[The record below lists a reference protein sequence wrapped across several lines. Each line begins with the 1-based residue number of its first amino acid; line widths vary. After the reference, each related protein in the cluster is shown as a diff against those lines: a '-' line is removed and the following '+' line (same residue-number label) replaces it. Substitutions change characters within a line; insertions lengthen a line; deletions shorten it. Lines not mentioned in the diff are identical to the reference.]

1 MKTACIVQCP
11 QCPFRPTSLPTYL
24 GDYDARTIQEHAWR
38 GVPFLCHTK
47 VNYASSRAVEK
58 AKVKGKLCL
67 GYLAYA
73 NKIMAPKRADA
84 YPGVTDPEV
93 IAARAAVEGRTDIEC
108 MEPREFAAHHDKA
121 NVAVNMAKAQKAN
134 PLGMKRTRTKAAKPA
149 PRKPGKPT
157 AEDIEAEIAALKA
170 LRTKIVPKSM
180 FGNDNLALLE
190 VHIRVLEE
198 GMDSSMA
205 MDAFEPLDED
215 DEDDGEVNAETN
227 EMEERTSDKA
237 SAALDT
243 VDWMRHGD
251 RERPSEGW
259 PLLADQA

>member
-1 MKTACIVQCP
+1 MKTPCTVQCP
-11 QCPFRPTSLPTYL
+11 QCPFRPTALPTYL

-67 GYLAYA
+67 GYLTYA

-84 YPGVTDPEV
+84 YPGMTDPEV
-93 IAARAAVEGRTDIEC
+93 LAARAAVEGRTDVEC
-108 MEPREFAAHHDKA
+108 MDPREFAAHHDKA
-121 NVAVNMAKAQKAN
+121 NVAVNMAKVQKAN
-134 PLGMKRTRTKAAKPA
+134 PLKQKRTRSPKKVV
-149 PRKPGKPT
+149 PRKPGPPT
-157 AEDIEAEIAALKA
+157 PEEIEAEIAALKD
-170 LRTKIVPKSM
+170 LRTKIVPSSM
-180 FGNDNLALLE
+180 FGDDNLALLE

-198 GMDSSMA
+198 EMDMTEA
-205 MDAFEPLDED
+205 VDAFEPLDEE

-243 VDWMRHGD
+243 VDWLKHGD
-251 RERPSEGW
+251 RARPSEGW